1 MQEAWVGSLGWE
13 DPWRRKWLPTP
24 IFTLGEFH
32 GLRSLEGYIPQGRK
46 RSNTTEQHTHTLTNT
61 HPIMYYSYG
70 LNTYTGNLLQNQRE
84 KGLQNSMAKKIF
96 WVHLNSYHREKGKE
110 TNIKSYLVEWYIKQS
125 WVKTLNNT
133 YNSYK
138 QPNSVN
144 FFLNWRADSCRLW
157 KGILF

>member
-24 IFTLGEFH
+24 IFTPGEFH

-46 RSNTTEQHTHTLTNT
+46 RLDTGEQHTHI
-61 HPIMYYSYG
+61 HPHKHTPHY
-70 LNTYTGNLLQNQRE
+70 LLQLWLKYIHWKSIAKLERE
-84 KGLQNSMAKKIF
+84 GCAKLNGKEDI
-96 WVHLNSYHREKGKE
+96 LNSYHREKGKE

-138 QPNSVN
+138 QPDSVN

-157 KGILF
+157 KRILF